1 MNKITNKMNECLLKV
16 LLPLMNKK
24 AFGDN
29 ETKAAF
35 GGWNIVLVT
44 LLLVLGLV
52 IVVATVAFMKNGTVK
67 LTGVFDDLNG
77 LF

>member
-1 MNKITNKMNECLLKV
+1 MNKITNKMNECLLKA

-52 IVVATVAFMKNGTVK
+52 IVVVTVAFMKNGTVK

>member
-1 MNKITNKMNECLLKV
+1 MNKITNKINGWALMI
-16 LLPLMNKK
+16 LLPLTNKK

-52 IVVATVAFMKNGTVK
+52 IVVATVAFMKDGTLK
-67 LTGVFDDLNG
+67 LTGVFDDLNS